1 MRKMLMGAAAVLALV
16 PAALVPV
23 HAATPEDTLVIARE
37 ISSIADWDPAVSQ
50 ILDVNEINNDIFD
63 RLVGFD
69 RRDPGELVG
78 TLAESWTVSDD
89 GSEIT
94 FVIRPG
100 VTFHSGN
107 PVTAADVLY
116 SFQRLMLLGREP
128 SSSMRAMGFT
138 EDNLDTGL
146 TTPDDM
152 TFVLRPPTKLAPS
165 FVLNLI
171 SSSPFA
177 IVDSELVKANE
188 QDGDFGSAWLSNR
201 GAGQES
207 AGTGPFKIATYRAGD
222 IVMLE
227 RNDDFWQFT
236 PTMRRVIFRHVPE
249 AGTQRLLIES
259 GDADVAFNLT
269 ATDAEAMESVDGVKV
284 EYHPSRRLLYFG
296 FNTAMEPFDDPR
308 VTKAMKY
315 LIDYE
320 GLESTIMKNIGTVN
334 QGFIARPFIGS
345 TEETPFTF
353 DADKAKELLAE
364 AGLED
369 GFTFTFQ
376 AYNRKPEMDL
386 ATSFQ
391 ATAAQAGVTVNIVNA
406 PPSQTIPLYRDRQ
419 LQALQLSYYGG
430 YGDPHATAS
439 KFAFNPAAMPGAD
452 PESAWPSE
460 LSWRLGWAPQ
470 EMSVLTQ
477 QAVEETD
484 ETRREEMYEELQRMG
499 WEESPFAML
508 FQATQVLGMRS
519 DIEGYA
525 YGARGADVSFAAVTK
540 NR

>member
-1 MRKMLMGAAAVLALV
+1 MRRILLGAATALALLPV
-16 PAALVPV
+16 ALAPV
-23 HAATPEDTLVIARE
+23 HAKTPDDTLVIARE

-50 ILDVNEINNDIFD
+50 ILDVNEINNDIYD

-69 RRDPGELVG
+69 RRNPTELVG
-78 TLAESWTVSDD
+78 TLAESWEVSDD
-89 GSEIT
+89 GSTLT
-94 FVIRPG
+94 FKIRPG
-100 VTFHSGN
+100 VKFHSGN
-107 PVTAADVLY
+107 PVTAKDVLY

-128 SSSMRAMGFT
+128 SSSMRAMGFDK
-138 EDNLDTGL
+138 DNLESGL
-146 TTPDDM
+146 STPDDM
-152 TFVLRPPTKLAPS
+152 TFVLKPPTKLAPS
-165 FVLNLI
+165 FVLSLI

-188 QDGDFGSAWLSNR
+188 KDGDFGSAWLSNR

-227 RNDDFWQFT
+227 RNDDFWQFE

-269 ATDAEAMESVDGVKV
+269 ATDAAAMESVEGVKV
-284 EYHPSRRLLYFG
+284 EYKPSRRMLYFG

-315 LIDYE
+315 LIDYD
-320 GLESTIMKNIGTVN
+320 GLEQTIMKGLGTVN
-334 QGFIARPFIGS
+334 QGFIARPFLGS
-345 TEETPFTF
+345 TEEKPFSF
-353 DADKAKELLAE
+353 DVAKAKELLAE
-364 AGLED
+364 AGLAD

-391 ATAAQAGVTVNIVNA
+391 ATAAQAGVKINIVNA
-406 PPSQTIPLYRDRQ
+406 PPSQTIPLYRDRK
-419 LQALQLSYYGG
+419 LQSLQLSYYGG

-439 KFAFNPAAMPGAD
+439 KFAFNPAALEGAD
-452 PESAWPSE
+452 PNSAWPSE
-460 LSWRLGWAPQ
+460 LSWRLGWAPK
-470 EMSVLTQ
+470 EMTALTQ
-477 QAVEETD
+477 KAVEETD
-484 ETRREEMYEELQRMG
+484 EAKRGEMYEQLQKMA

-508 FQATQVLGMRS
+508 FQATQVLGMRA

-540 NR
+540 KR